1 MGGIHKN
8 GKEFDDGIV
17 RYYDPSKHKWVSED
31 EINQENTAE
40 KITSAIVIIGA
51 AIICGGGFLY
61 MVIETFG

>member
-31 EINQENTAE
+31 EINQEGNIFDYR
-40 KITSAIVIIGA
+40 KP
-51 AIICGGGFLY
+51 
-61 MVIETFG
+61 